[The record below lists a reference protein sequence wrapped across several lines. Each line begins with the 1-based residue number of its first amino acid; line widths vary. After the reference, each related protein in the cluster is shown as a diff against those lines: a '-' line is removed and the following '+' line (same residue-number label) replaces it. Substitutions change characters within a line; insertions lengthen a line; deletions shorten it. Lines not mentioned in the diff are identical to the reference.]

1 MRYRRRLRSRII
13 LSFFL
18 FGSLLTAA
26 FAVSAV
32 LLRGYLED
40 QLIGRQLSFELENH
54 ARALENDPDAQPAF
68 SRIEGFSFSERKRA
82 NVPMKW
88 RDLPDGVHTIT
99 DDTQSGGP
107 VAYKLAVRKTG
118 GTWYFLQYDISHELR
133 LRNRLTWGLVVVVVV
148 FAGLSALIAFWSA
161 SRVMRPVADLAE
173 RLAQFGKGGGVAE
186 LAPHFAN
193 DEVGQLAATLDDY
206 AGKLT
211 ELVIRDREFNADVSH
226 ELRTPVAVIR
236 GAAELLLSQ
245 NDLPEKTRQR
255 LLRIDRAARQSNELI
270 EALLLLSRNERQL
283 PAHSESTDVAGVVEQ
298 VVETQR
304 AQIGSKPVELR
315 IVQARPESSA
325 SSVDAPSAVLAVALS
340 NLVGNAIRYTPQ
352 GEIRV
357 VLDGNEVRVE
367 DEGPGI
373 DAKDAER
380 LFTRGVRG
388 DGAGGKGAGLGL
400 AIVKR
405 LCELYGWHVSLAPG
419 ETRGAVATLRFG

>member
-26 FAVSAV
+26 FALAVVS
-32 LLRGYLED
+32 LRGYLED
-40 QLIGRQLSFELENH
+40 QLIGRQLSFEAESH
-54 ARALENDPDAQPAF
+54 ARALERDPNAQPAF
-68 SRIEGFSFSERKRA
+68 SRITGFSYSESKRA
-82 NVPMKW
+82 NVPLKW

-107 VAYKLAVRKTG
+107 VAYKLAVRKSG
-118 GTWYFLQYDISHELR
+118 STWYFLQYDISHELR
-133 LRNRLTWGLVVVVVV
+133 LRNRLTIGLIAVVVL

-161 SRVMRPVADLAE
+161 SRVMAPVADLAE
-173 RLAQFGKGGGVAE
+173 RLAKFRGGGLE
-186 LAPHFAN
+186 QLAPHFAN
-193 DEVGQLAATLDDY
+193 DEVGQLAATLDEY

-211 ELVIRDREFNADVSH
+211 ALVIRDREFNADVSH

-236 GAAELLLSQ
+236 GATELMLSQ

-283 PAHSESTDVAGVVEQ
+283 PSHSEHTDVMAVVDQ

-304 AQIGSKPVELR
+304 AQVGNKPIELSIVRIGK
-315 IVQARPESSA
+315 SA
-325 SSVDAPSAVLAVALS
+325 INVDAPAAVLAVALS
-340 NLVGNAIRYTPQ
+340 NLVGNAIRYTAQ
-352 GEIRV
+352 GEVRV
-357 VLDGNEVRVE
+357 IVDANEVRVE
-367 DEGPGI
+367 DDGPGI
-373 DAKDAER
+373 DAKDAEH

-388 DGAGGKGAGLGL
+388 EGATGKGAGLGL
-400 AIVKR
+400 AIVRR
-405 LCELYGWHVSLAPG
+405 LCDLYGWHVSLAPG

>member
-26 FAVSAV
+26 FALSAV

-40 QLIGRQLSFELENH
+40 QLIGRQLSFELESH
-54 ARALENDPDAQPAF
+54 ARALERDPDAQPAF

-82 NVPMKW
+82 NVPLKW
-88 RDLPDGVHTIT
+88 RDLADGVYTIT
-99 DDTQSGGP
+99 DDAQSGGP
-107 VAYKLAVRKTG
+107 VAYKLAVRKTS

-133 LRNRLTWGLVVVVVV
+133 LRNRLTWGLVIVVIV
-148 FAGLSALIAFWSA
+148 FSGLSALIAFWSA
-161 SRVMRPVADLAE
+161 SRVMRPVADLAA
-173 RLAQFGKGGGVAE
+173 RLSKFGKGGGPEE
-186 LAPHFAN
+186 LAPHFAD

-206 AGKLT
+206 ASKLT

-226 ELRTPVAVIR
+226 ELRTPIAVIR
-236 GAAELLLSQ
+236 GAAELLLAQ
-245 NDLPEKTRQR
+245 NDLPEKTRHR

-270 EALLLLSRNERQL
+270 EALLLLSRNERQP
-283 PAHSESTDVAGVVEQ
+283 PAHTEATNVVAVVDQ

-304 AQIGSKPVELR
+304 AQIGSKSIDLKVLR
-315 IVQARPESSA
+315 VGGDAA
-325 SSVDAPSAVLAVALS
+325 MVDAPAAVLSVALA

-357 VLDGNEVRVE
+357 IVEANGVRVE

-380 LFTRGVRG
+380 LFERGVRG

-405 LCELYGWHVSLAPG
+405 LCDLYGWTVTLAPG
-419 ETRGAVATLRFG
+419 ETHGAVATLRFA

>member
-255 LLRIDRAARQSNELI
+255 LLRIDRAARQSHEVI

-340 NLVGNAIRYTPQ
+340 NLIGNAIRYTPQ

>member
-340 NLVGNAIRYTPQ
+340 NLIGNAIRYTPQ

-405 LCELYGWHVSLAPG
+405 LCELYGWQVSLAPG

>member
-26 FAVSAV
+26 FALSAV

-82 NVPMKW
+82 NVPMNW

-107 VAYKLAVRKTG
+107 AAYKLAVRKTG

-133 LRNRLTWGLVVVVVV
+133 LRNRLLWGLVAVVVV

-173 RLAQFGKGGGVAE
+173 RLAQFGKSGGVAE

-226 ELRTPVAVIR
+226 ELRTPIAVIR

-270 EALLLLSRNERQL
+270 EALLLLSRNERQA
-283 PAHSESTDVAGVVEQ
+283 PAHAESTAVAGVVEQ

-304 AQIGSKPVELR
+304 AQIGSKPLELR
-315 IVQARPESSA
+315 IVHTAA
-325 SSVDAPSAVLAVALS
+325 GDAANSVDAPSAVLAVALS
-340 NLVGNAIRYTPQ
+340 NLIGNAIRYTPQ

-400 AIVKR
+400 AIVRR
-405 LCELYGWHVSLAPG
+405 LCDLYGWQVTLAPG

>member
-26 FAVSAV
+26 FALAAV

-40 QLIGRQLSFELENH
+40 QLIGRQLSFEVDSYAEAY
-54 ARALENDPDAQPAF
+54 ARDPDNPLVEF
-68 SRIEGFSFSERKRA
+68 SRIQGFIFSERKRA
-82 NVPMKW
+82 NVPMAW
-88 RDLPDGVHTIT
+88 RDLPEGVHTIT
-99 DDTQSGGP
+99 DDRQSGGP
-107 VAYKLAVRKTG
+107 AAYKLAVRKRDDI
-118 GTWYFLQYDISHELR
+118 WFFLQYDISHELR
-133 LRNRLTWGLVVVVVV
+133 LRDRLTWGLVIVVVV

-161 SRVMRPVADLAE
+161 SRVMRPVADLAA
-173 RLAQFGKGGGVAE
+173 RLSRFGKGSGPEE

-226 ELRTPVAVIR
+226 ELRTPIAVIR
-236 GAAELLLSQ
+236 GAAELLLAQ

-270 EALLLLSRNERQL
+270 EALLLLSRNERQG
-283 PAHSESTDVAGVVEQ
+283 PAHADATDVGIVVEQ

-304 AQIGSKPVELR
+304 AQVGSKPIELR
-315 IVQARPESSA
+315 IVREAAEA
-325 SSVDAPSAVLAVALS
+325 LGVDAPAAVLAVALS
-340 NLVGNAIRYTPQ
+340 NLIGNAVRYTPQ

-357 VLDGNEVRVE
+357 VIEANGVRVE
-367 DEGPGI
+367 DEGPGV
-373 DAKDAER
+373 DAKDVDR

-405 LCELYGWHVSLAPG
+405 LCDLYGWRVSLAPG
-419 ETRGAVATLRFG
+419 EVRGAVASLRFG

>member
-173 RLAQFGKGGGVAE
+173 LLAQFGKGGGVAE

-325 SSVDAPSAVLAVALS
+325 TSVDAPSAVLAVALS
-340 NLVGNAIRYTPQ
+340 NLIGNAIRYTPQ

>member
-26 FAVSAV
+26 FALSAV

-82 NVPMKW
+82 NVPMNW

-107 VAYKLAVRKTG
+107 AAYKLAVRKTG

-133 LRNRLTWGLVVVVVV
+133 LRNRLLWGLVVVVVV

-173 RLAQFGKGGGVAE
+173 RLAQFGKSGGVAE

-226 ELRTPVAVIR
+226 ELRTPIAVIR

-270 EALLLLSRNERQL
+270 EALLLLSRNERQA
-283 PAHSESTDVAGVVEQ
+283 PAHAESTAVAGVVEQ

-304 AQIGSKPVELR
+304 AQIGSKPLELR
-315 IVQARPESSA
+315 IVHTAA
-325 SSVDAPSAVLAVALS
+325 GDAANSVDAPSAVLAVALS
-340 NLVGNAIRYTPQ
+340 NLIGNAIRYTPQ

-400 AIVKR
+400 AIVRR
-405 LCELYGWHVSLAPG
+405 LCDLYGWQVTLAPG
-419 ETRGAVATLRFG
+419 ETRGAVATLRFA

>member
-26 FAVSAV
+26 FALSAV

-40 QLIGRQLSFELENH
+40 QLIGRQLSFELESH
-54 ARALENDPDAQPAF
+54 ARALERDPDAQPAF
-68 SRIEGFSFSERKRA
+68 SRITGFSYGENKRA
-82 NVPMKW
+82 NVPMIW

-107 VAYKLAVRKTG
+107 VAYKLAVRKRG

-133 LRNRLTWGLVVVVVV
+133 LRNRLTIGLIIVVAL

-161 SRVMRPVADLAE
+161 SRVMRPVADLAA
-173 RLAQFGKGGGVAE
+173 RLSKFRGGGLE
-186 LAPHFAN
+186 QLAPHFAN

-236 GAAELLLSQ
+236 GATELMLAQ

-270 EALLLLSRNERQL
+270 EALLLLSRNERQM
-283 PAHSESTDVAGVVEQ
+283 PAHSDSTDVAAVVEQ

-304 AQIGSKPVELR
+304 AQVGNKALELVVLRTGNEPVT
-315 IVQARPESSA
+315 
-325 SSVDAPSAVLAVALS
+325 VDAPVAVLAVALS
-340 NLVGNAIRYTPQ
+340 NLVGNAIRYTPSGQ
-352 GEIRV
+352 IRV
-357 VLDGNEVRVE
+357 IIDQHEVRVA

-388 DGAGGKGAGLGL
+388 EGATGKGAGLGL
-400 AIVKR
+400 AIVRR
-405 LCELYGWHVSLAPG
+405 LCDLYGWHVSLAPG
-419 ETRGAVATLRFG
+419 ETHGAIATLRFA

>member
-26 FAVSAV
+26 FALAAV

-40 QLIGRQLSFELENH
+40 QLIGRQLSFEIDSYAQAF
-54 ARALENDPDAQPAF
+54 ARDPDNTLVPF
-68 SRIEGFSFSERKRA
+68 SRIQGFVFSERKRA
-82 NVPMKW
+82 NVPMAW
-88 RDLPDGVHTIT
+88 RDLPEGVHTIT
-99 DDTQSGGP
+99 DDRQSGGP
-107 VAYKLAVRKTG
+107 AAYKLAVLKRDEV
-118 GTWYFLQYDISHELR
+118 WFFLQYDISHELR
-133 LRNRLTWGLVVVVVV
+133 LRNRLTWGLVIVVAV

-161 SRVMRPVADLAE
+161 SRVMHPVADLAA
-173 RLAQFGKGGGVAE
+173 RLSQFGKGGGPE
-186 LAPHFAN
+186 RLAPHFAD

-211 ELVIRDREFNADVSH
+211 DLVIRDREFNADVSH
-226 ELRTPVAVIR
+226 ELRTPIAVIR
-236 GAAELLLSQ
+236 GAAELLLAQ

-270 EALLLLSRNERQL
+270 EALLLLSRNERQG
-283 PAHSESTDVAGVVEQ
+283 PSHAEATDVVGVVEQ

-304 AQIGSKPVELR
+304 AQIGNKPLDVR
-315 IVQARPESSA
+315 VVRDGGTPVM
-325 SSVDAPSAVLAVALS
+325 VDAPAAVLSVALS

-357 VLDGNEVRVE
+357 VIEANGVRVE
-367 DEGPGI
+367 DEGPGV
-373 DAKDAER
+373 DAKDVAR

-400 AIVKR
+400 AIVRR
-405 LCELYGWHVSLAPG
+405 LCDLYGWSVSLAPG
-419 ETRGAVATLRFG
+419 ETRGAVATLRFD

>member
-1 MRYRRRLRSRII
+1 MRYQRRLRSRII

-26 FAVSAV
+26 FALAAV

-40 QLIGRQLSFELENH
+40 QLIGRQLSFEIDNYAEAF
-54 ARALENDPDAQPAF
+54 ARDPDNTLMQF
-68 SRIEGFSFSERKRA
+68 SRIQGFVFSERKRA
-82 NVPMKW
+82 NVPMAW
-88 RDLPDGVHTIT
+88 RDLPEGVHTIT
-99 DDTQSGGP
+99 DDRQSGGP
-107 VAYKLAVRKTG
+107 TAYKLAVLKRDDV
-118 GTWYFLQYDISHELR
+118 WFFLQYDISHELR

-148 FAGLSALIAFWSA
+148 FAALSALIAFWSA
-161 SRVMRPVADLAE
+161 SRVMRPVADLAA
-173 RLAQFGKGGGVAE
+173 RLSQFGQGGGPE
-186 LAPHFAN
+186 QLAPHFAN

-211 ELVIRDREFNADVSH
+211 ELVVRDREFNADVSH
-226 ELRTPVAVIR
+226 ELRTPIAVIR
-236 GAAELLLSQ
+236 GAAELLLAQ

-270 EALLLLSRNERQL
+270 EALLLLSRNERQA
-283 PAHSESTDVAGVVEQ
+283 PAHAEATDVVAVVEQ

-304 AQIGSKPVELR
+304 AQIGSKPLDLR
-315 IVQARPESSA
+315 IVREGTDAV
-325 SSVDAPSAVLAVALS
+325 SVDAPAAVLAVALS

-357 VLDGNEVRVE
+357 VIEAHGVRVE
-367 DEGPGI
+367 DEGPGV
-373 DAKDAER
+373 DAKDVAR

-405 LCELYGWHVSLAPG
+405 LCDLYGWTVSLAPG
-419 ETRGAVATLRFG
+419 ETRGAVATLRFN

>member
-26 FAVSAV
+26 FALSAV

-54 ARALENDPDAQPAF
+54 ARALERDPNAQPAF

-82 NVPMKW
+82 NVPLKW
-88 RDLPDGVHTIT
+88 RDLADGVYTIT
-99 DDTQSGGP
+99 DDAQSGGP

-118 GTWYFLQYDISHELR
+118 STWYFLQYDISHELR
-133 LRNRLTWGLVVVVVV
+133 LRNRLTWGLVVVVFV

-161 SRVMRPVADLAE
+161 SRVMRPVADLAA
-173 RLAQFGKGGGVAE
+173 RLSQFGKGAGPEA

-206 AGKLT
+206 SSKLT
-211 ELVIRDREFNADVSH
+211 ELVTRDREFNADVSH
-226 ELRTPVAVIR
+226 ELRTPIAVIR
-236 GAAELLLSQ
+236 GAAELLLAQ

-270 EALLLLSRNERQL
+270 EALLLLSRNERQG
-283 PAHSESTDVAGVVEQ
+283 PAHAEATDVVAVVEQ

-304 AQIGSKPVELR
+304 AQIGGKPLDVR
-315 IVQARPESSA
+315 IVRRDSEP
-325 SSVDAPSAVLAVALS
+325 VTVGAPSAVLSVALS
-340 NLVGNAIRYTPQ
+340 NLVGNAVRYTPQ

-357 VLDGNEVRVE
+357 VVEAHGVRVE
-367 DEGPGI
+367 DEGPGV
-373 DAKDAER
+373 DAKDVDR

-405 LCELYGWHVSLAPG
+405 LCDLYGWRVSLAPG
-419 ETRGAVATLRFG
+419 DTRGAVATLRFI

>member
-26 FAVSAV
+26 FALSAV

-40 QLIGRQLSFELENH
+40 QLIGRQLSFELESH
-54 ARALENDPDAQPAF
+54 ARALENNPDAQPAF

-82 NVPMKW
+82 NVPMNW

-226 ELRTPVAVIR
+226 ELRTPIAVIR

-270 EALLLLSRNERQL
+270 EALLLLSRNERQA
-283 PAHSESTDVAGVVEQ
+283 PAHSESTAVAGVVEQ

-315 IVQARPESSA
+315 IVHAAAGAAA

-340 NLVGNAIRYTPQ
+340 NLIGNAIRYTPQ

-380 LFTRGVRG
+380 LFARGVRG

-400 AIVKR
+400 AIVRR
-405 LCELYGWHVSLAPG
+405 LCDLYGWQVTLAPG
-419 ETRGAVATLRFG
+419 ETCGAVATLRFA